1 MNSYHEIE
9 RFQRKAG
16 QAGFPFRD
24 TGVPAHQR
32 RETGWNLIDQ
42 VASAAASPTARAPAA
57 PVAGPSL
64 QARDGHGG
72 AVSAHRPEPVQ
83 APAGRGPEQVQDV
96 ALERFASLL
105 KARQQRKST
114 VTESGESASL
124 KQLLRNIAV
133 GAPADEHWP
142 TQC

>member
-16 QAGFPFRD
+16 QASFPFRD

-42 VASAAASPTARAPAA
+42 VAS
-57 PVAGPSL
+57 VAGPSL
-64 QARDGHGG
+64 KARTHHDE
-72 AVSAHRPEPVQ
+72 AVSARQPEPVQ
-83 APAGRGPEQVQDV
+83 APTPQDPEQVQDV

-114 VTESGESASL
+114 VADSGESASL

>member
-24 TGVPAHQR
+24 TGLPAHQQ
-32 RETGWNLIDQ
+32 RETGWNLLDQ
-42 VASAAASPTARAPAA
+42 VASAAASPAASAPAA

-64 QARDGHGG
+64 RARAQDGE
-72 AVSAHRPEPVQ
+72 AVSTRQPEPAQGPAVQ
-83 APAGRGPEQVQDV
+83 DPEQVQDV

-114 VTESGESASL
+114 VAGTGESASL
-124 KQLLRNIAV
+124 KQLLRNIAAS
-133 GAPADEHWP
+133 APADEHWP

>member
-16 QAGFPFRD
+16 QPGFAFRD
-24 TGVPAHQR
+24 TGLPAHQR

-42 VASAAASPTARAPAA
+42 VASAATSPTAGTPAT

-64 QARDGHGG
+64 KARDHHDE
-72 AVSAHRPEPVQ
+72 AVSARQPEPVHATTVQ
-83 APAGRGPEQVQDV
+83 DSEQVQDV

-114 VTESGESASL
+114 VVESGESASL

>member
-16 QAGFPFRD
+16 QPGFAFRD
-24 TGVPAHQR
+24 TGLPAHQR

-42 VASAAASPTARAPAA
+42 VAS
-57 PVAGPSL
+57 VAGPSL
-64 QARDGHGG
+64 KARAHPDE
-72 AVSAHRPEPVQ
+72 AISAGQPDP
-83 APAGRGPEQVQDV
+83 APASTAQDPEQVQDV

-114 VTESGESASL
+114 VVESGESASL

>member
-24 TGVPAHQR
+24 TGVPAHQQ

-42 VASAAASPTARAPAA
+42 VASAAASPTASAPAA
-57 PVAGPSL
+57 PVTGPSL
-64 QARDGHGG
+64 NARARHDEAVG
-72 AVSAHRPEPVQ
+72 AHQPAPVQ
-83 APAGRGPEQVQDV
+83 APTAQDPEQVQDV

-105 KARQQRKST
+105 KARQQRKTSGAGP
-114 VTESGESASL
+114 GESASL

>member
-42 VASAAASPTARAPAA
+42 VAS
-57 PVAGPSL
+57 VAGPSL
-64 QARDGHGG
+64 KARSHHDG
-72 AVSAHRPEPVQ
+72 AVSARQPEPDQ
-83 APAGRGPEQVQDV
+83 TPTPQDPEQVQDV

-114 VTESGESASL
+114 VVESGESASL

>member
-24 TGVPAHQR
+24 TGLPAHQQ

-42 VASAAASPTARAPAA
+42 VASGAASRTASAPAA

-64 QARDGHGG
+64 NARARHDE
-72 AVSAHRPEPVQ
+72 AMSPAQ
-83 APAGRGPEQVQDV
+83 APTAQDSEQVQDV

-105 KARQQRKST
+105 KARQQRKGT
-114 VTESGESASL
+114 VAESGEPASL

-133 GAPADEHWP
+133 GAPADERWP